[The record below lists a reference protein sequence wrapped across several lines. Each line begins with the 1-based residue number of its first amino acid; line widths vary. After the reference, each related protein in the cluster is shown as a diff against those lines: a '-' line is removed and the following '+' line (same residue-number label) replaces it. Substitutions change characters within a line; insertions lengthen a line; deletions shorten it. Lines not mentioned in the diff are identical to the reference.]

1 MVRTVDKPHETVLK
15 ILGLEDE
22 DISNALQFPA
32 TRREILHK
40 LQLKV
45 IVFPDRIE
53 LNTVFPLQVIECQKC
68 NPT

>member
-22 DISNALQFPA
+22 DIYDALQFPA

-40 LQLKV
+40 LQL
-45 IVFPDRIE
+45 R
-53 LNTVFPLQVIECQKC
+53 
-68 NPT
+68 